1 MANLTFTFFQLQK
14 CEGLMDRVKAVA
26 FTDSVHSL
34 AHQTVDKKFIKW
46 MRRVSCLQQLFSVII
61 RPMLKWFVSDRAVV
75 Y

>member
-1 MANLTFTFFQLQK
+1 VNGLQK

-46 MRRVSCLQQLFSVII
+46 MRRVSCLQQLFSFII
-61 RPMLKWFVSDRAVV
+61 RPMLKWFVLDRAVV